1 MTGDHSMDPTSMGMS
16 SLTASRLRALLL
28 AALESPTEDD
38 DGVQLDGAA
47 GASQM
52 LAVLGRRVS
61 APGEGLLEEAMA
73 PTTSVP
79 DLARIKEA
87 AKVLLAKAERRD
99 DREAA
104 VLLYLVA
111 VAAAL
116 ARYGI
121 QISSQPVE
129 DQRER
134 YECLAT
140 RHAGFALGDLFRR
153 AVDRMHNGDS
163 SS

>member
-1 MTGDHSMDPTSMGMS
+1 MTGDDSMDPTSLDTS

-28 AALESPTEDD
+28 AALESPTDD
-38 DGVQLDGAA
+38 ERHLDGAA
-47 GASQM
+47 DASQM
-52 LAVLGRRVS
+52 LAALGRRVG

-79 DLARIKEA
+79 GLVRIKEA
-87 AKVLLAKAERRD
+87 AKVLLSKAERRE

-121 QISSQPVE
+121 EISSKPAE
-129 DQRER
+129 EQRER
-134 YECLAT
+134 YKSLAT

-153 AVDRMHNGDS
+153 AVDRMHKGDS

>member
-1 MTGDHSMDPTSMGMS
+1 MTGDDSMDPTSLDTS

-28 AALESPTEDD
+28 AALESPADD
-38 DGVQLDGAA
+38 ERHLDGAA
-47 GASQM
+47 DASQM
-52 LAVLGRRVS
+52 LAALGRRVG

-79 DLARIKEA
+79 ELARIKDA
-87 AKVLLAKAERRD
+87 AKVLLSKAERRE

-116 ARYGI
+116 ARYGLE
-121 QISSQPVE
+121 ISSKPAE

-134 YECLAT
+134 FESLAT

-153 AVDRMHNGDS
+153 AVDRMHKGDRTS
-163 SS
+163 

>member
-1 MTGDHSMDPTSMGMS
+1 MTGDDSMDPTSLDMS

-28 AALESPTEDD
+28 AALESETED
-38 DGVQLDGAA
+38 GMHWEIAA

-52 LAVLGRRVS
+52 LSALGRRVG

-79 DLARIKEA
+79 ELVRIKEA
-87 AKVLLAKAERRD
+87 AKVLLSKAERRE

-111 VAAAL
+111 VAAARAPAWL
-116 ARYGI
+116 AV
-121 QISSQPVE
+121 SQKPGGGP
-129 DQRER
+129 RAGLR
-134 YECLAT
+134 APAT
-140 RHAGFALGDLFRR
+140 RPPGVR
-153 AVDRMHNGDS
+153 ARGPVS
-163 SS
+163 

>member
-1 MTGDHSMDPTSMGMS
+1 MTGDDSMDPTSLDMS

-28 AALESPTEDD
+28 AALEPSTED
-38 DGVQLDGAA
+38 GMHLDGAA
-47 GASQM
+47 DASQM
-52 LAVLGRRVS
+52 LAALGRRVG

-79 DLARIKEA
+79 ALVRIKEA
-87 AKVLLAKAERRD
+87 AKVLLSKAERRE

-121 QISSQPVE
+121 EISSKPADE
-129 DQRER
+129 QRER
-134 YECLAT
+134 YKALAA

-153 AVDRMHNGDS
+153 AVDRMHKGGS

>member
-1 MTGDHSMDPTSMGMS
+1 MTADDSMDPTSLDMS

-28 AALESPTEDD
+28 AALEPPTED
-38 DGVQLDGAA
+38 GMHLDGAA

-52 LAVLGRRVS
+52 LSALGRRVG

-79 DLARIKEA
+79 ELVRIKEA
-87 AKVLLAKAERRD
+87 AKVLLSKAERRE

-116 ARYGI
+116 ARYGLE
-121 QISSQPVE
+121 ISSKPAE

-134 YECLAT
+134 FESLAT

-153 AVDRMHNGDS
+153 AVDRMHKGDS